1 MREAVAV
8 GRTSGVALDPSF
20 AEQRVAFVDTLPE
33 SMTTSMYTDLQ
44 RGNRLE
50 LPWLSGKVASLGV
63 QLGVP
68 TPTNHFV
75 TDALSLDVNGRL
87 DNS

>member
-1 MREAVAV
+1 M
-8 GRTSGVALDPSF
+8 
-20 AEQRVAFVDTLPE
+20 AFVDTLPE

-44 RGNRLE
+44 CGNRLE
-50 LPWLSGKVASLGV
+50 LPWLSGKGTSLGV

-75 TDALSLDVNGRL
+75 NRTRL
-87 DNS
+87 PS